1 MGVERKE
8 RRLQTA
14 FAATCHNRRRARER
28 GASAAMLSLLL
39 VYESSCSFALT
50 SRLGSHVPAGRQ
62 RARPLLS
69 APEPP
74 EPEPQPTEEEPVDLR
89 SEFDAGLAYGQQIK
103 SRFTAPRIDDP
114 GLPFADALVCVS
126 GSLFIAQWALSPLVP
141 NALKIPPP
149 SWLTA
154 MSLPGGIDWRGIPYI
169 LSTIEHGAALAACW
183 ILGALAA
190 SAYESEAFTGTWQ
203 TALTRTWKGG
213 AFAIGVLIFSTQ
225 LSLYLSL
232 SSQGLDPYTIP
243 SQAGV
248 DSNSAADRQILTT
261 AFELFCD
268 CSVQAVQLTL
278 FRLYRWADAQGPGK
292 GTNQR

>member
-1 MGVERKE
+1 M
-8 RRLQTA
+8 
-14 FAATCHNRRRARER
+14 
-28 GASAAMLSLLL
+28 
-39 VYESSCSFALT
+39 
-50 SRLGSHVPAGRQ
+50 
-62 RARPLLS
+62 
-69 APEPP
+69 
-74 EPEPQPTEEEPVDLR
+74 DLR

-103 SRFTAPRIDDP
+103 ARFTAPRIDDP

-183 ILGALAA
+183 VLGALAA

-213 AFAIGVLIFSTQ
+213 AFAI
-225 LSLYLSL
+225 SL
-232 SSQGLDPYTIP
+232 SGL
-243 SQAGV
+243 
-248 DSNSAADRQILTT
+248 SAALNMTLLIKVSWLDNPR
-261 AFELFCD
+261 
-268 CSVQAVQLTL
+268 VQL
-278 FRLYRWADAQGPGK
+278 RLQGGNAA
-292 GTNQR
+292 TT

>member
-1 MGVERKE
+1 VDLR
-8 RRLQTA
+8 
-14 FAATCHNRRRARER
+14 
-28 GASAAMLSLLL
+28 S
-39 VYESSCSFALT
+39 
-50 SRLGSHVPAGRQ
+50 
-62 RARPLLS
+62 
-69 APEPP
+69 
-74 EPEPQPTEEEPVDLR
+74 EPVDLR

-103 SRFTAPRIDDP
+103 ARFTAPRIDDP

-126 GSLFIAQWALSPLVP
+126 GSLFLAQLALSPLVP
-141 NALKIPPP
+141 KALKIPPP

-154 MSLPGGIDWRGIPYI
+154 TALPDGIDWRGIPYI

-183 ILGALAA
+183 VLGALAA
-190 SAYESEAFTGTWQ
+190 SAYEAEAFTGTWQ

-213 AFAIGVLIFSTQ
+213 AFAIGVLIFATQ
-225 LSLYLSL
+225 LSLYVSL

-248 DSNSAADRQILTT
+248 DGNFAADRQILTT
-261 AFELFCD
+261 AFELICD
-268 CSVQAVQLTL
+268 CSVQAVLLTL

>member
-1 MGVERKE
+1 
-8 RRLQTA
+8 
-14 FAATCHNRRRARER
+14 
-28 GASAAMLSLLL
+28 MLSLLL

-50 SRLGSHVPAGRQ
+50 SQLGSHLPAGRQ

-74 EPEPQPTEEEPVDLR
+74 EPEPQPPAEEPVDLNR
-89 SEFDAGLAYGQQIK
+89 EFEAGLAYGQQIK

-141 NALKIPPP
+141 TAFKIPPP

-154 MSLPGGIDWRGIPYI
+154 ATLPGGIDWRGIPYI